1 MYPTARFETDH
12 GHFASQAYITD
23 SQPLIG
29 GFALWITGLTD
40 RAGGTHAGSKKP
52 FPLCGYNYC
61 LPMRLDFVIPLYNEG
76 PSLGGFHAAL
86 LEALAPLSHELRFLY
101 VDDGSSDDT
110 GKILAALAQA
120 DARVAPITLS
130 RNFGHQAALSAGLAA
145 ATADAVVMMD
155 GDGEHPPALV
165 PEMLRLYEAG
175 YDVVQT
181 QRLDRGRS
189 GLRFKRASGAAF
201 YWLINRLGETR
212 IAEGAADFRLLSRDA
227 VHALRQLPEYHRFYR
242 GMVEWIGFR
251 SVILPYTPAPRLG
264 GSSKYSLRKMLRLAG
279 DGMFSFSLAP
289 LRLAI
294 VIGLLFL
301 LLLAVEVVYV
311 LSYFVRGEEHA
322 LVPGWSSLMLMLTM
336 SSAISMLLLGILGF
350 YVGMIF
356 QEVKRRPV
364 YVVRPE
370 PKR

>member
-1 MYPTARFETDH
+1 
-12 GHFASQAYITD
+12 
-23 SQPLIG
+23 
-29 GFALWITGLTD
+29 
-40 RAGGTHAGSKKP
+40 
-52 FPLCGYNYC
+52 
-61 LPMRLDFVIPLYNEG
+61 MRLDFVIPLYNEG
-76 PSLGGFHAAL
+76 PSLHGFHAAL
-86 LEALAPLSHELRFLY
+86 LEVLAPLPCHPRFLY
-101 VDDGSSDDT
+101 VNDGSSDDT
-110 GKILAALAQA
+110 AKILAALAQA
-120 DARVAPITLS
+120 DPRVAPITLS
-130 RNFGHQAALSAGLAA
+130 RNFGHQAALSAGLDAA
-145 ATADAVVMMD
+145 SADAVVMMD
-155 GDGEHPPALV
+155 GDGEHPPALI
-165 PEMLRLYEAG
+165 PEMLRLFQAG
-175 YDVVQT
+175 NDVVQT
-181 QRLDRGRS
+181 QRLDH

-212 IAEGAADFRLLSRDA
+212 IPEGAADFRLLSRDA

-251 SVILPYTPAPRLG
+251 SVILPYTPSPRLAG
-264 GSSKYSLRKMLRLAG
+264 RSKYSLRKMLRLAG

-301 LLLAVEVVYV
+301 VLLAVEIVYV
-311 LSYFVRGEEHA
+311 LSYFIRGEEHA

-336 SSAISMLLLGILGF
+336 SSGISMILLGILGF

-370 PKR
+370 PKP

>member
-1 MYPTARFETDH
+1 V
-12 GHFASQAYITD
+12 
-23 SQPLIG
+23 
-29 GFALWITGLTD
+29 
-40 RAGGTHAGSKKP
+40 
-52 FPLCGYNYC
+52 
-61 LPMRLDFVIPLYNEG
+61 RLDFIIPVYNEG
-76 PSLGGFHAAL
+76 PSLRSFHDSLLQALAAL
-86 LEALAPLSHELRFLY
+86 PYDLHFFY
-101 VDDGSSDDT
+101 IDDGSTDET
-110 GKILAALAQA
+110 GKILAALALA
-120 DARVAPITLS
+120 DPRVAPLTLS

-145 ATADAVVMMD
+145 ASADAVVMMD
-155 GDGEHPPALV
+155 GDGEHPPALI
-165 PEMLRLYEAG
+165 PEMIRLFEAG

-181 QRLDRGRS
+181 QRLEKGRGR
-189 GLRFKRASGAAF
+189 LFKRASGSAF

-212 IAEGAADFRLLSRDA
+212 IAPGAADFRLLSRDA

-251 SVILPYTPAPRLG
+251 SVILPYTPSPRLAG
-264 GSSKYSLRKMLRLAG
+264 RSKYSLRKMLRLAG

-301 LLLAVEVVYV
+301 VLLAVEVVYV
-311 LSYFVRGEEHA
+311 LSYWVRGTERA

-336 SSAISMLLLGILGF
+336 SSGISMILLGILGF

-370 PKR
+370 AKR